1 MIVPRDS
8 IEVGPVEWHGGADDI
23 RAMSPRRT
31 SEDIEMLGVEARAEL
46 QR

>member
-8 IEVGPVEWHGGADDI
+8 IEVGPIELQVGPDDV

-31 SEDIEMLGVEARAEL
+31 SEDIQALGKEAREEL
-46 QR
+46 QK